1 MASSVRFYL
10 ETYGCTMNQGE
21 SLRISEQLMLLGHE
35 VVGSAEEADVV
46 LVNSCAV
53 IEPTELKIMKRIR
66 VLIQEGRTVGVLGCM
81 PAVSK
86 ERLEKE
92 FGDIMMVP
100 PSEYD
105 HIALEIESRFGRG
118 EGGEAPLQHG
128 VSLILPIAQGC
139 LGNCTYCITKKA
151 RGHLQSRPLADLVKE
166 AEGAIGAGSKE
177 ILLTAQ
183 DTGCYGMDL
192 DTDLAQLVR
201 SISDIEGDFR
211 IRVGMMNP
219 DSLDEKSYVP
229 VWAHS
234 KAYHFLHLPVQ
245 SGSDKI
251 LDLMGRAYS
260 AARFEEQVAA
270 FRKEDPLM
278 TLATDIITGFPGEVD
293 DDHRRTVEL
302 VERIRPS
309 IVNVTRFSPRPGTP
323 AAKAKSQVPSWIAKE
338 RSREITA
345 QRFRIAR
352 EHLAQFEG
360 QDVEVLCTERGKG
373 TSTIARDDRYVQVVL
388 KDTVDLGQRVTA
400 RILSATGTHLM
411 ARLVA

>member
-1 MASSVRFYL
+1 
-10 ETYGCTMNQGE
+10 MNQGE
-21 SLRISEQLMLLGHE
+21 SLRIREQLLLLGHD
-35 VVGSAEEADVV
+35 VVDDAVSADVV

-66 VLIQEGRTVGVLGCM
+66 VLIQEGKEVGVLGCM
-81 PAVSK
+81 PAVSR
-86 ERLEKE
+86 ERLETE
-92 FGDIMMVP
+92 FGGILMVP

-105 HIALEIESRFGRG
+105 HISLEFESRYGRG
-118 EGGEAPLQHG
+118 QGGEMPYKQG

-151 RGHLQSRPLADLVKE
+151 RGHLQSRPLPELVRE
-166 AEGAIGAGSKE
+166 AEDAIRSGSKE

-183 DTGCYGMDL
+183 DTGCYGADI
-192 DTDLAQLVR
+192 DTDLAGLVR
-201 SISDIEGDFR
+201 AISDLEGDFR

-219 DSLDEKSYVP
+219 DSLEEKSYVP
-229 VWAHS
+229 VWAES

-251 LDLMGRAYS
+251 LELMGRAYT
-260 AARFEEQVAA
+260 ARRFEEQVSA
-270 FRKEDPLM
+270 FRRKDQRM
-278 TLATDIITGFPGEVD
+278 TLATDIITGFPGETD

-323 AAKAKSQVPSWIAKE
+323 AAKAKSHIPSWIAKE
-338 RSREITA
+338 RSREVTA

-352 EHLAQFEG
+352 EHLSQFEG
-360 QDVEVLCTERGKG
+360 EEMEVLCTERGKG
-373 TSTIARDDRYVQVVL
+373 SSTIARDDRYVQVVL
-388 KDTVDLGQRVTA
+388 RETVDLGLRVRAKVT
-400 RILSATGTHLM
+400 SATGTHVM
-411 ARLVA
+411 ARLVS